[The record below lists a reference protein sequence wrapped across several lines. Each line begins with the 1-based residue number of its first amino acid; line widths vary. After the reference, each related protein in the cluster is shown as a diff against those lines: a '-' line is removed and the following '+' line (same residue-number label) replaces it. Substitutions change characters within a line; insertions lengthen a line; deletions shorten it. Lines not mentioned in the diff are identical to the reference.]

1 MDDYSSLAHRI
12 AGGVA
17 DVRGC
22 LILSRDGLI
31 LGSFPEDESVV
42 KPSWLRFAALGEPER
57 SFVEFAGEVWAY
69 LRRGPYAAF
78 AIAGIGVR
86 PGLLLDQLEQ
96 VLMAAEEARTRRETL
111 KVPESPASLSGKP
124 RTSLHPPAGSPLEPA
139 AAGADPR
146 PWSRGTR
153 PEENDLATT
162 PSLVE
167 RGAAAT
173 DAPVATAT
181 GADGRA
187 DEKNGDGSGSK
198 AAAKGDTKGAKEAK
212 DAKDEPKLSAA
223 GAEGRQPAEPLPDRN
238 RGEAAAPDGKKRKK
252 DEERPAEPVAE
263 PSASPEGGKPSDGDR
278 AGASLELEPDA
289 EVDRVLLAK
298 EFSGLLQVEAADDEA
313 QS

>member
-31 LGSFPEDESVV
+31 LGSFPEDEAVV

-57 SFVEFAGEVWAY
+57 SFVEFAGETWAY

-78 AIAGIGVR
+78 AIAGVGVR

-111 KVPESPASLSGKP
+111 KVPESPAGFSGKP
-124 RTSLHPPAGSPLEPA
+124 RTSLHPPAGSTLEPVV
-139 AAGADPR
+139 AGSEAR
-146 PWSRGTR
+146 PWSRGAK
-153 PEENDLATT
+153 PEPAGPADAAFADLAPVGEGAETAAA
-162 PSLVE
+162 SDG
-167 RGAAAT
+167 GAAA
-173 DAPVATAT
+173 P
-181 GADGRA
+181 GG
-187 DEKNGDGSGSK
+187 
-198 AAAKGDTKGAKEAK
+198 
-212 DAKDEPKLSAA
+212 SAA
-223 GAEGRQPAEPLPDRN
+223 GQEPKAPRPGSKDGKGKGDAALEAGAGARPTDEGSS
-238 RGEAAAPDGKKRKK
+238 DGKKRKK
-252 DEERPAEPVAE
+252 DGEPPAA
-263 PSASPEGGKPSDGDR
+263 ASPEPAAEPGADGPSPGGGTPSDGPAAR
-278 AGASLELEPDA
+278 PELELEPEA

-298 EFSGLLQVEAADDEA
+298 EFSGLLQVEGPDDEA

>member
-57 SFVEFAGEVWAY
+57 SFVEFGGEVWAY

-78 AIAGIGVR
+78 AIAGLGVR
-86 PGLLLDQLEQ
+86 PGLLIDQLEQ

-124 RTSLHPPAGSPLEPA
+124 RTSLHPPAGSPLEA
-139 AAGADPR
+139 AVAGADQR

-153 PEENDLATT
+153 TDEASDR
-162 PSLVE
+162 PSPPTE
-167 RGAAAT
+167 
-173 DAPVATAT
+173 PVLSGGKST
-181 GADGRA
+181 G
-187 DEKNGDGSGSK
+187 
-198 AAAKGDTKGAKEAK
+198 
-212 DAKDEPKLSAA
+212 SAA
-223 GAEGRQPAEPLPDRN
+223 GSSSSTVEGSADVTGPKVGGKQEAGPTQPQRPS
-238 RGEAAAPDGKKRKK
+238 DGKGPGPKPGPGREGAGGGDHKRRKK
-252 DEERPAEPVAE
+252 DEDRAEAPPRDE
-263 PSASPEGGKPSDGDR
+263 PPLSPREGKPSDGGR
-278 AGASLELEPDA
+278 EGPSLDLEPDA

-298 EFSGLLQVEAADDEA
+298 EFSGLLQVEPADDEA